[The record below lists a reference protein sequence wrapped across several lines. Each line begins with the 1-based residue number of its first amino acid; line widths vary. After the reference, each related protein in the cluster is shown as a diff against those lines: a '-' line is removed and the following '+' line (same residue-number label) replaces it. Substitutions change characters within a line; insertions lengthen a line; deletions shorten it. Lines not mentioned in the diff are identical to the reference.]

1 MFNISNY
8 ATVNTLMQIYRIG
21 KYIYTCDMYNRFVM
35 NYKESTNKLKT
46 VNKNVTV
53 H

>member
-35 NYKESTNKLKT
+35 NSKESTNKLKT